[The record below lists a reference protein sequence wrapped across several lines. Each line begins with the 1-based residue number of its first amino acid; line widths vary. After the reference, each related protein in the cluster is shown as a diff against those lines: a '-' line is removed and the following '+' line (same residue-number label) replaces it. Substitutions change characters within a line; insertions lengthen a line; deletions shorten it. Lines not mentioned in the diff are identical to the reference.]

1 MKERAFYQGGP
12 VADSAHTKHPMLFL
26 TEGGPTY
33 RIEKRLGLIREQ
45 SPRIVR
51 RALLSIF
58 LTWVPLLV
66 LCLLQGTALGH
77 SVAIPFL
84 RDYSAYTRFLLALP
98 LLLAAETV
106 LGPHIAHASTHFI
119 HAGVVI
125 QEDFERF
132 DDAVARGLRLR
143 DSGLAEAIIVVLAY
157 GLAFTMLTTLAVQVS
172 TWYAIRTSTGFSLTL
187 AGWWFV
193 FFCVPLFQFLLLRW
207 VWRIFLWGQF
217 LWRVSK
223 LNLQLIPTHPDESGG
238 IAFVGEAHRFFA
250 IILMAG
256 SISIAGALANDV
268 VYDKIPL
275 LHFAPLIAAL
285 VIASAVLILLP
296 LCVFTPILLRTKR
309 MGLYKYGSLATEYTS
324 SFHKKWIETSPPREE
339 GLLGTGDIQSL
350 ADLGNSFK
358 FIEEMGPMPMDKRAP
373 LTLVLAGLIPMV
385 PLLLTMMP
393 LDELL
398 KMIAKM
404 IL

>member
-1 MKERAFYQGGP
+1 MTDP
-12 VADSAHTKHPMLFL
+12 HTKHPLLFL

-45 SPRIVR
+45 SPRVVR

-66 LCLLQGTALGH
+66 LCLLQGTAFGH
-77 SVAIPFL
+77 TVAIPFL
-84 RDYSAYTRFLLALP
+84 RDYSAYSRFLVALP
-98 LLLAAETV
+98 LLLAAESL
-106 LGPHIAHASTHFI
+106 LGPHIAHASAHFV
-119 HAGVVI
+119 HARIVVE
-125 QEDFERF
+125 EDFERF
-132 DDAVARGLRLR
+132 DNAVAKGLRLR
-143 DSGLAEAIIVVLAY
+143 DSGVAEAVIVVLAY
-157 GLAFTMLTTLAVQVS
+157 GLAFTMLTTLAVQVT
-172 TWYAIRTSTGFSLTL
+172 TWYAIRTSTGSSLTL

-207 VWRIFLWGQF
+207 VWRFFVWGQF
-217 LWRVSK
+217 LWRMSK
-223 LNLQLIPTHPDESGG
+223 LNLQLIPTHPDESAG
-238 IAFVGEAHRFFA
+238 IAFVGEAHRFFS
-250 IILMAG
+250 IILLAA
-256 SISIAGALANDV
+256 SASIAGGLANDV

-275 LHFAPLIAAL
+275 IHFAPLVAAL
-285 VIASAVLILLP
+285 LIASVVAILLP
-296 LCVFTPILLRTKR
+296 LCVFSPILLRTKR

-358 FIEEMGPMPMDKRAP
+358 FIEEMGPMPMDHRTP
-373 LTLVLAGLIPMV
+373 LTVLLAGLLPLS
-385 PLLLTMMP
+385 PLLLTVMP
-393 LDELL
+393 LDEIL
-398 KMIAKM
+398 KMVAKL